1 MTRIDFH
8 FNAPDKLHY
17 ACRIVRKAH
26 AAGQP
31 VVVYCS
37 DTERLHQ
44 FDQTLWSFSPL
55 DFLPHCYAH
64 EPLAAQTPILLT
76 STANG
81 QLPIHEILIN
91 LDDHWPPFFSEFERL
106 IEVVGCEDSDRAQ
119 GRERYKF
126 YRDRGYALNNYD
138 QAAQ

>member
-8 FNAPDKLHY
+8 FNAPDKLNT

-37 DTERLHQ
+37 DTTRLSQ
-44 FDQTLWSFSPL
+44 FDQALWTFAPL

-64 EPLAAQTPILLT
+64 DPLATQTPILLT
-76 STANG
+76 STEAR
-81 QLPIHEILIN
+81 LPIHQVLIN
-91 LDDHWPPFFSEFERL
+91 LDDERPPFFSEFERL
-106 IEVVGCEDSDRAQ
+106 IEIVGSDDTDRNKGRA
-119 GRERYKF
+119 RYKF
-126 YRDRGYALNNYD
+126 YRDCGYALNNYD
-138 QAAQ
+138 QSAP

>member
-8 FNAPDKLHY
+8 FNTPDKLSY

-37 DTERLHQ
+37 DTARLHD
-44 FDQTLWSFSPL
+44 FDQALWSFSPL

-64 EPLAAQTPILLT
+64 DPLAANTPILLT
-76 STANG
+76 SSADRPPSH
-81 QLPIHEILIN
+81 QVLIN
-91 LDDHWPPFFSEFERL
+91 LDDERPPFFSEFERL
-106 IEVVGCEDSDRAQ
+106 IEIVGSDDADRSK
-119 GRERYKF
+119 GRDRYKF
-126 YRDRGYALNNYD
+126 YRDRGYALNNFD
-138 QAAQ
+138 QSTA